1 MIRFPA
7 LRQSGRRAAML
18 SLLMLAAPFAA
29 AQAQTQPP
37 PMAPPPSPVS
47 TMRAPTIANPQPDH
61 PAYDDLMRAI
71 ESTVDNKVLIDNG
84 LAAIKK
90 MMAQDA
96 SIAAAEAAS
105 PGLLDEMMA
114 GMRPVLER
122 QSLRVTALYRPK
134 MLAVMA
140 DYLTPEEATQ
150 VAGFY
155 RSDVGRRMMGSV
167 VANYSFDKTLATVA
181 AEKDVSAAEVKSDI
195 DNAVAAGMAAMDEK
209 DLIEAGRQALSNPAL
224 LKMQRANPA
233 IQQVRA
239 QMENEPLTAE
249 EEATMAAA
257 FEAVFKRRFPE

>member
-1 MIRFPA
+1 
-7 LRQSGRRAAML
+7 
-18 SLLMLAAPFAA
+18 
-29 AQAQTQPP
+29 
-37 PMAPPPSPVS
+37 
-47 TMRAPTIANPQPDH
+47 
-61 PAYDDLMRAI
+61 
-71 ESTVDNKVLIDNG
+71 
-84 LAAIKK
+84 
-90 MMAQDA
+90 
-96 SIAAAEAAS
+96 
-105 PGLLDEMMA
+105 
-114 GMRPVLER
+114 
-122 QSLRVTALYRPK
+122 
-134 MLAVMA
+134 
-140 DYLTPEEATQ
+140 
-150 VAGFY
+150 
-155 RSDVGRRMMGSV
+155 MMGSV